1 MQNRHTCQIL
11 VRPFPLTQTQPQ
23 IGMLMATR
31 VISKAVIGKS
41 IAQCLG
47 PRLKVETS
55 GRAKGT
61 HL

>member
-11 VRPFPLTQTQPQ
+11 VRPLTQTEPQ
-23 IGMLMATR
+23 IGMLVATR
-31 VISKAVIGKS
+31 VISEIAVIGKS
-41 IAQCLG
+41 IAQSLG

-55 GRAKGT
+55 WRAKGT